1 MAKKPGPVKGSG
13 EHDHRYQFWI
23 SRVMLKAIDQA
34 RGKASR
40 AAWIREAV
48 QDKLENKMV
57 ERMLIKLSK

>member
-1 MAKKPGPVKGSG
+1 
-13 EHDHRYQFWI
+13 
-23 SRVMLKAIDQA
+23 MLKAIDQA